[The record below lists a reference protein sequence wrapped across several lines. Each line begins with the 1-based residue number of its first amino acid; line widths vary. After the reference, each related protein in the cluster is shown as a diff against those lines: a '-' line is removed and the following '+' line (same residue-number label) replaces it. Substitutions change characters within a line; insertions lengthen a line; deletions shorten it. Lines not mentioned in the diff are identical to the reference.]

1 MNKIYKKLRKNT
13 KGQYYLLSFC
23 VFLSV
28 LLVTSFSLMYFGPTV
43 QAFLPE
49 GGDTRKMAS
58 LLLGVTAVGC
68 FVFTVYASG
77 LFFRFK
83 AREYGILMAL
93 GTEKRQLKGL
103 LFKELSVVTAL
114 SSFLGLLVSVPASFL
129 IWKLFELF
137 IISNGQMTY
146 RFGVVGFSLEFF
158 LPVFLPVFWGLQEE
172 DLLTALILWR
182 FFAHNRKRRW

>member
-1 MNKIYKKLRKNT
+1 
-13 KGQYYLLSFC
+13 
-23 VFLSV
+23 
-28 LLVTSFSLMYFGPTV
+28 
-43 QAFLPE
+43 
-49 GGDTRKMAS
+49 MAS

-114 SSFLGLLVSVPASFL
+114 SSFSGGRIVSWHLS
-129 IWKLFELF
+129 
-137 IISNGQMTY
+137 
-146 RFGVVGFSLEFF
+146 
-158 LPVFLPVFWGLQEE
+158 
-172 DLLTALILWR
+172 
-182 FFAHNRKRRW
+182 

>member
-1 MNKIYKKLRKNT
+1 MNKIYKKLRQNT

-43 QAFLPE
+43 QDFLPE
-49 GGDTRKMAS
+49 GGDTRKMAV

-68 FVFTVYASG
+68 FVFTVYAFG

-93 GTEKRQLKGL
+93 GTEKKQLKSQ
-103 LFKELSVVTAL
+103 K
-114 SSFLGLLVSVPASFL
+114 
-129 IWKLFELF
+129 
-137 IISNGQMTY
+137 N
-146 RFGVVGFSLEFF
+146 
-158 LPVFLPVFWGLQEE
+158 
-172 DLLTALILWR
+172 
-182 FFAHNRKRRW
+182 

>member
-1 MNKIYKKLRKNT
+1 MNRIYKKLRKNT

-28 LLVTSFSLMYFGPTV
+28 LLVTSFCLMYFGPTV
-43 QAFLPE
+43 QTFLPE
-49 GGDTRKMAS
+49 GGDTRKIAS

-93 GTEKRQLKGL
+93 GTEKRQLKRL

-114 SSFLGLLVSVPASFL
+114 ASFLGLLFSVPASYL

-137 IISNGQMTY
+137 IISNEQMT
-146 RFGVVGFSLEFF
+146 
-158 LPVFLPVFWGLQEE
+158 
-172 DLLTALILWR
+172 
-182 FFAHNRKRRW
+182 